1 MIYEGLLNSRGVCY
15 DIAFYDWSKES
26 PLKQTLPTISWEKVH
41 LLKGRAEV
49 IQHSG
54 RKEAG
59 VTAK

>member
-49 IQHSG
+49 I
-54 RKEAG
+54 
-59 VTAK
+59 